1 MVHVAVQLVH
11 ESIEEA
17 LLLGQLLCLQSSFL
31 VSRNLTRHHE
41 VDSGF
46 LRSAWYVR
54 LFLFNIA
61 ASINAS
67 VPVEALAELRE
78 QVDCLAVR
86 GEHDD
91 FFVLVSV

>member
-1 MVHVAVQLVH
+1 MQLVDK
-11 ESIEEA
+11 SIEEA

-46 LRSAWYVR
+46 LRSAWHVGF
-54 LFLFNIA
+54 FLLNIA
-61 ASINAS
+61 ASVNAS

-78 QVDCLAVR
+78 QVDGLAVR

-91 FFVLVSV
+91 FFILVSV